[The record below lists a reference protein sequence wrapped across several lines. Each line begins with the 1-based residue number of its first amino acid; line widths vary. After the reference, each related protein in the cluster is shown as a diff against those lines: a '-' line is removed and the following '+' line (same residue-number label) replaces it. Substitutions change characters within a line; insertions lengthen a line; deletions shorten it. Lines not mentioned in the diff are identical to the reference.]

1 MGELSVA
8 VRPHTELDPG
18 RRPTC
23 HRIPETVGQQMGE
36 DRGGHPRED
45 GQRRQEQMEFGAQKE
60 GRDGPFA
67 VQEEERRSLRAN
79 SEGGTAIG
87 PFGCFFA
94 LDWNE
99 TCLYRPDRK
108 AVGVPPT

>member
-1 MGELSVA
+1 
-8 VRPHTELDPG
+8 
-18 RRPTC
+18 
-23 HRIPETVGQQMGE
+23 
-36 DRGGHPRED
+36 
-45 GQRRQEQMEFGAQKE
+45 MEFGAQKE

-108 AVGVPPT
+108 AVLDRRRRGEVKLSCWSASDLTHNRSDFWEN